1 MGKIARIINKYF
13 HLNFKEKANI
23 NSRFSLAGNAFVA
36 VCKMVMGIFST
47 SIFLFISAFYSL
59 GCAASKQTYFVGL
72 AHSKI
77 DKEQESKYYLKIA
90 IMLLFT
96 DIIYI
101 IYIIYMIRLFFI
113 PSVSHYPK
121 IVGIA
126 LATISTLEMYFAISG
141 LIKSK
146 KRNELLL
153 SGLKCVSLSTALLS
167 IVLAQTAILSFTM
180 PELDSSIYNAI
191 TGTSLGF
198 VCIIIAIAMFFKY
211 NRFVK
216 SKKLAQKAYQFK
228 VFQNNYSLSEILK
241 YQEVLLNVENIE
253 ISILDTIKDNNIII
267 DDYVD
272 LTSDDIDHSLDRCKL
287 SKKLGSDYLLVDN
300 IDQYCAENPNNIDNI
315 KLLIKELDAIK
326 LPVIIGNAN
335 NFFNQYNNDKEV
347 LDKIYGI
354 YQKNFIIDVINK
366 NNDGKVLLNKIEDNY
381 KRIYTTEQALDKKQE
396 QKILEFAI
404 NHDCNV
410 DIENS

>member
-23 NSRFSLAGNAFVA
+23 NSRFSLASNAFVA

-72 AHSKI
+72 AYSKI
-77 DKEQESKYYLKIA
+77 DKEQETKYYLKIA

-96 DIIYI
+96 DI

-167 IVLAQTAILSFTM
+167 I
-180 PELDSSIYNAI
+180 
-191 TGTSLGF
+191 
-198 VCIIIAIAMFFKY
+198 AMFFKY
-211 NRFVK
+211 NRVVK
-216 SKKLAQKAYQFK
+216 NKKLAQKAYQFK
-228 VFQNNYSLSEILK
+228 IFQNNYSLSEILK

-272 LTSDDIDHSLDRCKL
+272 LTSDDINHILDRCKL

-300 IDQYCAENPNNIDNI
+300 IDQYCAESPNNIDNI
-315 KLLIKELDAIK
+315 KLLIKELEAIK

-335 NFFNQYNNDKEV
+335 NFFNQYNNDKE
-347 LDKIYGI
+347 LFDKIYGI

-366 NNDGKVLLNKIEDNY
+366 NNAGKVLLNKIEDNY

>member
-23 NSRFSLAGNAFVA
+23 NSRFSLASNAFVA

-72 AHSKI
+72 AYSKI
-77 DKEQESKYYLKIA
+77 DKEQETKYYLKIA

-96 DIIYI
+96 DI

-153 SGLKCVSLSTALLS
+153 SGLKCVSLS

-180 PELDSSIYNAI
+180 PEIDSSIYNAI

-211 NRFVK
+211 NRVVK

-228 VFQNNYSLSEILK
+228 IFQNNYSLSEILK

-272 LTSDDIDHSLDRCKL
+272 LTSDDINHILDRCKL

-300 IDQYCAENPNNIDNI
+300 IDQYCAESPNNIDNI
-315 KLLIKELDAIK
+315 KLLIKELEAIK

-335 NFFNQYNNDKEV
+335 NFFNQHNNDKE
-347 LDKIYGI
+347 LFDKIYGI

-366 NNDGKVLLNKIEDNY
+366 NNAGKVLLNKIEDNY

-396 QKILEFAI
+396 QKILEYAI

>member
-23 NSRFSLAGNAFVA
+23 NSRFSLASNAFVA

-72 AHSKI
+72 AYSKI
-77 DKEQESKYYLKIA
+77 DKEQETKYYLKIA

-96 DIIYI
+96 DI

-146 KRNELLL
+146 K
-153 SGLKCVSLSTALLS
+153 
-167 IVLAQTAILSFTM
+167 
-180 PELDSSIYNAI
+180 
-191 TGTSLGF
+191 
-198 VCIIIAIAMFFKY
+198 
-211 NRFVK
+211 
-216 SKKLAQKAYQFK
+216 
-228 VFQNNYSLSEILK
+228 
-241 YQEVLLNVENIE
+241 
-253 ISILDTIKDNNIII
+253 
-267 DDYVD
+267 
-272 LTSDDIDHSLDRCKL
+272 
-287 SKKLGSDYLLVDN
+287 LGSDYLLVDN
-300 IDQYCAENPNNIDNI
+300 IDQYCAESPNNIDNI
-315 KLLIKELDAIK
+315 KLLIKELEAIK

-335 NFFNQYNNDKEV
+335 NFFNQYNNDKE
-347 LDKIYGI
+347 LFDKIYGI

-366 NNDGKVLLNKIEDNY
+366 NNAGKVLLNKIEDNY
-381 KRIYTTEQALDKKQE
+381 KRIYTTEQALDKKHE

>member
-1 MGKIARIINKYF
+1 
-13 HLNFKEKANI
+13 
-23 NSRFSLAGNAFVA
+23 
-36 VCKMVMGIFST
+36 
-47 SIFLFISAFYSL
+47 
-59 GCAASKQTYFVGL
+59 
-72 AHSKI
+72 
-77 DKEQESKYYLKIA
+77 
-90 IMLLFT
+90 
-96 DIIYI
+96 
-101 IYIIYMIRLFFI
+101 
-113 PSVSHYPK
+113 
-121 IVGIA
+121 
-126 LATISTLEMYFAISG
+126 
-141 LIKSK
+141 
-146 KRNELLL
+146 
-153 SGLKCVSLSTALLS
+153 
-167 IVLAQTAILSFTM
+167 
-180 PELDSSIYNAI
+180 
-191 TGTSLGF
+191 
-198 VCIIIAIAMFFKY
+198 MFFKY
-211 NRFVK
+211 NRVVK
-216 SKKLAQKAYQFK
+216 NKKLAQKAYQFK
-228 VFQNNYSLSEILK
+228 IFQNNYSLSEILK

-272 LTSDDIDHSLDRCKL
+272 LTSDDINHILDRCKL

-300 IDQYCAENPNNIDNI
+300 IDQYCAESPNNIDNI
-315 KLLIKELDAIK
+315 KLLIKELEAIK

>member
-1 MGKIARIINKYF
+1 
-13 HLNFKEKANI
+13 
-23 NSRFSLAGNAFVA
+23 
-36 VCKMVMGIFST
+36 
-47 SIFLFISAFYSL
+47 
-59 GCAASKQTYFVGL
+59 
-72 AHSKI
+72 
-77 DKEQESKYYLKIA
+77 
-90 IMLLFT
+90 
-96 DIIYI
+96 
-101 IYIIYMIRLFFI
+101 
-113 PSVSHYPK
+113 
-121 IVGIA
+121 
-126 LATISTLEMYFAISG
+126 MYFAISG

-153 SGLKCVSLSTALLS
+153 SGLKCVSLS

-180 PELDSSIYNAI
+180 PEIDSSIYNAI

-211 NRFVK
+211 NRVVK

-228 VFQNNYSLSEILK
+228 IFQNNYSLSEILK

-272 LTSDDIDHSLDRCKL
+272 LTSDDINHILDRCKL

-300 IDQYCAENPNNIDNI
+300 IDQYCAESPNNIDNI
-315 KLLIKELDAIK
+315 KLLIKELEAIK

-335 NFFNQYNNDKEV
+335 NFFNQHNNDKE
-347 LDKIYGI
+347 LFDKIYGI

-366 NNDGKVLLNKIEDNY
+366 NNAGKVLLNKIEDNY

-396 QKILEFAI
+396 QKILEYAI

>member
-23 NSRFSLAGNAFVA
+23 NSRFSLASNAFVA

-77 DKEQESKYYLKIA
+77 DKEQETKYYLKIA

-96 DIIYI
+96 DI

-180 PELDSSIYNAI
+180 PEIDSSIYNAI

-211 NRFVK
+211 NRVVK
-216 SKKLAQKAYQFK
+216 
-228 VFQNNYSLSEILK
+228 
-241 YQEVLLNVENIE
+241 
-253 ISILDTIKDNNIII
+253 T
-267 DDYVD
+267 
-272 LTSDDIDHSLDRCKL
+272 
-287 SKKLGSDYLLVDN
+287 
-300 IDQYCAENPNNIDNI
+300 
-315 KLLIKELDAIK
+315 
-326 LPVIIGNAN
+326 
-335 NFFNQYNNDKEV
+335 
-347 LDKIYGI
+347 
-354 YQKNFIIDVINK
+354 KN
-366 NNDGKVLLNKIEDNY
+366 
-381 KRIYTTEQALDKKQE
+381 
-396 QKILEFAI
+396 
-404 NHDCNV
+404 
-410 DIENS
+410 

>member
-23 NSRFSLAGNAFVA
+23 NSRFSLASNAFVA

-72 AHSKI
+72 AYSKI
-77 DKEQESKYYLKIA
+77 DKEQETKYYLKIA

-96 DIIYI
+96 DI

-180 PELDSSIYNAI
+180 PEIDSSIYNAI

-211 NRFVK
+211 NRVVK

-228 VFQNNYSLSEILK
+228 IFQNNYSLSEILK

-272 LTSDDIDHSLDRCKL
+272 LTSDDINHILDRCKL

-300 IDQYCAENPNNIDNI
+300 IDQY
-315 KLLIKELDAIK
+315 
-326 LPVIIGNAN
+326 
-335 NFFNQYNNDKEV
+335 
-347 LDKIYGI
+347 
-354 YQKNFIIDVINK
+354 
-366 NNDGKVLLNKIEDNY
+366 
-381 KRIYTTEQALDKKQE
+381 
-396 QKILEFAI
+396 
-404 NHDCNV
+404 
-410 DIENS
+410 

>member
-23 NSRFSLAGNAFVA
+23 NSRFSLASNAFVA

-77 DKEQESKYYLKIA
+77 DKEQETKYYLKIA

-96 DIIYI
+96 DI

-180 PELDSSIYNAI
+180 PEIDSSIYNAI

-211 NRFVK
+211 NRVVK
-216 SKKLAQKAYQFK
+216 NKKLTQKAYQFK

-272 LTSDDIDHSLDRCKL
+272 LISDDINHILDRCKL

-315 KLLIKELDAIK
+315 KLLIKELEAIK

-354 YQKNFIIDVINK
+354 YQKNFMIDVINK

>member
-96 DIIYI
+96 DI

-211 NRFVK
+211 NSFVK

>member
-72 AHSKI
+72 AYSKI
-77 DKEQESKYYLKIA
+77 DKEQETKYYLKIA

-96 DIIYI
+96 DI

-180 PELDSSIYNAI
+180 PEIDSSIYNAI

-211 NRFVK
+211 NRVVK
-216 SKKLAQKAYQFK
+216 NKKLAQKAYQFK
-228 VFQNNYSLSEILK
+228 IFQNNYSLSEILK

-272 LTSDDIDHSLDRCKL
+272 LTSDDINHILDRCKL

-300 IDQYCAENPNNIDNI
+300 IDQYCAESPNNIDNI
-315 KLLIKELDAIK
+315 KLLIKELEAIK

-335 NFFNQYNNDKEV
+335 NFFNQYNNDKE
-347 LDKIYGI
+347 LFDKIYGI

-366 NNDGKVLLNKIEDNY
+366 NNAGKVLLNKIEDNY
-381 KRIYTTEQALDKKQE
+381 KRIYTTEQALDKKHE

>member
-1 MGKIARIINKYF
+1 
-13 HLNFKEKANI
+13 
-23 NSRFSLAGNAFVA
+23 
-36 VCKMVMGIFST
+36 
-47 SIFLFISAFYSL
+47 
-59 GCAASKQTYFVGL
+59 
-72 AHSKI
+72 
-77 DKEQESKYYLKIA
+77 
-90 IMLLFT
+90 
-96 DIIYI
+96 
-101 IYIIYMIRLFFI
+101 
-113 PSVSHYPK
+113 
-121 IVGIA
+121 
-126 LATISTLEMYFAISG
+126 
-141 LIKSK
+141 
-146 KRNELLL
+146 
-153 SGLKCVSLSTALLS
+153 
-167 IVLAQTAILSFTM
+167 
-180 PELDSSIYNAI
+180 
-191 TGTSLGF
+191 
-198 VCIIIAIAMFFKY
+198 MFFKY
-211 NRFVK
+211 NRVVK
-216 SKKLAQKAYQFK
+216 NKKLTQKAYQFK

-272 LTSDDIDHSLDRCKL
+272 LISDDINHILDRCKL

-315 KLLIKELDAIK
+315 KLLIKELEAIK

>member
-1 MGKIARIINKYF
+1 MGKITRIINKYF

-36 VCKMVMGIFST
+36 ICKMVMGIFST

-72 AHSKI
+72 AHSKV
-77 DKEQESKYYLKIA
+77 DKEQEPKYYLKIA

-96 DIIYI
+96 DI

-146 KRNELLL
+146 KHDELLL

-180 PELDSSIYNAI
+180 PEVDSSIYNAI
-191 TGTSLGF
+191 AGTSLGF
-198 VCIIIAIAMFFKY
+198 VCIIIAVAMFFKY
-211 NRFVK
+211 NRVVK
-216 SKKLAQKAYQFK
+216 TKKIEKKEYQFK
-228 VFQNNYSLSEILK
+228 SFSSTDNLTEMLK
-241 YQEVLLNVENIE
+241 YQEILLDIENVEIT
-253 ISILDTIKDNNIII
+253 ILDTIKDNNIII
-267 DDYVD
+267 DDYID
-272 LTSDDIDHSLDRCKL
+272 LTSEAIEHILDRCKL
-287 SKKLGSDYLLVDN
+287 SKKLGSDYILLDNVDK
-300 IDQYCAENPNNIDNI
+300 YCEENPNNIDNV
-315 KLLIKELDAIK
+315 KLLIKELEAIK
-326 LPVIIGNAN
+326 LPVIIGDAN
-335 NFFNQYNNDKEV
+335 NFFNQYNNDKE
-347 LDKIYGI
+347 LFDKIYGI
-354 YQKNFIIDVINK
+354 YQDN
-366 NNDGKVLLNKIEDNY
+366 LLNKVANKDKTSKQLLNRIEDSY
-381 KRIYTTEQALDKKQE
+381 KRIYTTEQITNEKQ
-396 QKILEFAI
+396 KRIILELAI
-404 NHDCNV
+404 KYDCNV
-410 DIENS
+410 DIINN

>member
-23 NSRFSLAGNAFVA
+23 NSRFSLASNAFVA

-72 AHSKI
+72 AYSKI
-77 DKEQESKYYLKIA
+77 DKE
-90 IMLLFT
+90 
-96 DIIYI
+96 
-101 IYIIYMIRLFFI
+101 IIYMIRLFFI

-180 PELDSSIYNAI
+180 PEIDSSIYNAI

-211 NRFVK
+211 NRVVK
-216 SKKLAQKAYQFK
+216 NKKLAQKAYQFK
-228 VFQNNYSLSEILK
+228 IFQNNYSLSEILK

-272 LTSDDIDHSLDRCKL
+272 LTSDDINHILDRCKL

-300 IDQYCAENPNNIDNI
+300 IDQYCAESPNNIDNI
-315 KLLIKELDAIK
+315 KLLIKELEAIK